1 MAVLHPPRFGLDI
14 VPDRAQV
21 TVRVAGELDIAT
33 GPRLHD
39 AVENLRAC
47 GWSAIALDLGELTFI
62 DSTGLALVLALCHG
76 PAVDGG
82 EIAIAVSC
90 PALERLLTVSKL
102 EHALPRG

>member
-1 MAVLHPPRFGLDI
+1 VAVLHQPRFDLDI
-14 VPDRAQV
+14 VPDRVRV

-62 DSTGLALVLALCHG
+62 DSTGLALLLALCRV
-76 PAVDGG
+76 PAVHRG
-82 EIAIAVSC
+82 EVAIAVSC
-90 PALERLLTVSKL
+90 PALERLLTISKL

>member
-1 MAVLHPPRFGLDI
+1 VAVLHPPAFDLDI
-14 VPDRAQV
+14 VPDRQQV

-47 GWSAIALDLGELTFI
+47 GWSAIALDLGDLTFI
-62 DSTGLALVLALCHG
+62 DSTGLALLLELCG
-76 PAVDGG
+76 VAGGDSGEVAV
-82 EIAIAVSC
+82 AVSC

-102 EHALPRG
+102 EHALPRR